1 MDLRIKKGSQGLYY
15 TIDGREDVAFDIH
28 FPLAWV
34 LRDISLSKGALNCSE
49 CRVGGKMNGV
59 IVSYCINCVTDL
71 MSLGE
76 QCGCL
81 CIYNDIACNY
91 DECCFKTYL
100 KDVNLWEIG
109 DERLFENENDVE
121 DPLFYREV
129 DSSISSIFS
138 NDTSIS
144 NDSDSFESLLDCIS
158 NNSLYSDYDSDSI
171 PDLIDPEEEREN
183 NELVSEDDSIPDLIE
198 VESDS
203 ELDNNRRRRWRR

>member
-49 CRVGGKMNGV
+49 CRRGCKMNGV
-59 IVSYCINCVTDL
+59 IVSYCINCLTDL

-81 CIYNDIACNY
+81 CIYNDIACDY

-100 KDVNLWEIG
+100 KGVALWEIG
-109 DERLFENENDVE
+109 DEILSEGDDEN
-121 DPLFYREV
+121 PLFYREE
-129 DSSISSIFS
+129 DSSGSSIFS
-138 NDTSIS
+138 NDTSRS
-144 NDSDSFESLLDCIS
+144 NDSDSFESLLDIQS
-158 NNSLYSDYDSDSI
+158 NNSLDSDSDSI
-171 PDLIDPEEEREN
+171 PDLIDAEEEPDEM
-183 NELVSEDDSIPDLIE
+183 VSEDDSIPDLIE

-203 ELDNNRRRRWRR
+203 DLGLDMRRRRWRR